1 METKP
6 NKKAMI
12 LCLEFLILSANILM
26 LSKALSYRVY
36 QQPKKYQVKRI
47 YGKAISIVPERTKR
61 IANDRKINNISND
74 K

>member
-1 METKP
+1 
-6 NKKAMI
+6 
-12 LCLEFLILSANILM
+12 M